1 MAVGI
6 GPSLGFLGGG
16 TDVILIDKD
25 IPLANSSTLT
35 VLDGVLVA
43 SGSRLAA
50 KSISSGCYQFGLIR
64 LGGGSAIENV
74 EAGIRVAGTAST
86 ARGPGNFASTTA
98 AIVFNLPTA
107 GGALEWVARG
117 WASNINLSTG
127 WMMYLARWGTMAR
140 QAVSNPSTQTIS
152 GTAAQMWASGPR
164 MEYPSVLSATS
175 GILSTKATTATV
187 VAAMADTQYADRTV
201 TVDIRRNGTSVA
213 TSSGGRRA
221 YVAKWTGTTTDHD
234 EFTAYGNT
242 GGLSVVMATGGKFAF
257 IEHDGRTVGTSAF
270 TMTSQ
275 TVTQGGDAIASF
287 APTGTPP
294 ALHTGAQAIITGSGT
309 ATVTGKLT
317 RSSAT
322 PTNQVDLLLNGAAI
336 ATQTWGASDSS
347 EKTFSW
353 TGDLTYGD
361 ILEYRSTWTGSGTQT
376 FTSGQLT
383 ITGS

>member
-1 MAVGI
+1 MGWVNY
-6 GPSLGFLGGG
+6 GPLGGG
-16 TDVILIDKD
+16 GGGDLVLIDKD
-25 IPLANSSTLT
+25 TPLANSATLT

-50 KSISSGCYQFGLIR
+50 KSIGSGVYQFGLVR
-64 LGGGSAIENV
+64 TGGGSAIENI

-86 ARGPGNFASTTA
+86 ARGINNYASSTA
-98 AIVFNLPTA
+98 AIVANIRT
-107 GGALEWVARG
+107 GGGSMEFVARA
-117 WASNINLSTG
+117 WAGSINVSTG
-127 WMMYLARWGTMAR
+127 WMMYLARWGAMAR

-234 EFTAYGNT
+234 EFAAFGNT

-257 IEHDGRTVGTSAF
+257 IEHDGRSVGTSAF

-275 TVTQGGDAIASF
+275 TVTQGGDTITSF
-287 APTGTPP
+287 TPTGTPP
-294 ALHTGAQAIITGSGT
+294 ALHTGAQAIITGTGT

-322 PTNQVDLLLNGAAI
+322 PTNQVDLLLNGTAV

-347 EKTFSW
+347 EKTFTWS
-353 TGDLTYGD
+353 GSLTYGD
-361 ILEYRSTWTGSGTQT
+361 VIEYRSTWTGSGTQT